1 MDKDAEA
8 LKAARAE
15 LCEARRQWH
24 HMQIEIES
32 LHAVVSIMKWNLKS
46 SGKKKYLFPDVNY
59 STILFMNNHIHY
71 TAEIQHT
78 DKCIALR
85 WTFSSSHR
93 ALTNKQ

>member
-32 LHAVVSIMKWNLKS
+32 LHAVVSIINWNLKPP
-46 SGKKKYLFPDVNY
+46 GKNKSFSWCKLFHNSVYVRITSAIQLKYN
-59 STILFMNNHIHY
+59 T
-71 TAEIQHT
+71 
-78 DKCIALR
+78 
-85 WTFSSSHR
+85 HR
-93 ALTNKQ
+93 NV

>member
-46 SGKKKYLFPDVNY
+46 SGKKNIFFL
-59 STILFMNNHIHY
+59 M
-71 TAEIQHT
+71 
-78 DKCIALR
+78 
-85 WTFSSSHR
+85 
-93 ALTNKQ
+93 